1 MRLYISQSVG
11 NALHARTISL
21 GSAKIISNAIARSID
36 RRQNIVPHKSAQQRR
51 HVDAKQQVRN
61 ASARNKLKRIT
72 KQDAIICVH
81 SCFVFCCFWSV
92 LFGYG
97 SRSMGAYSSVLY
109 HLHEAAASPDPRIL
123 RSSYPHYIS
132 QLAGNALHARTISLG
147 IQYDTIGFTRTP
159 HSNRILCY

>member
-1 MRLYISQSVG
+1 M
-11 NALHARTISL
+11 
-21 GSAKIISNAIARSID
+21 
-36 RRQNIVPHKSAQQRR
+36 
-51 HVDAKQQVRN
+51 
-61 ASARNKLKRIT
+61 
-72 KQDAIICVH
+72 
-81 SCFVFCCFWSV
+81 FCCFWSV

-147 IQYDTIGFTRTP
+147 SVKIISNALARSIDLRQNILPRKSVQQRRHVDAKQQVRNASARNKRKRITKQYAIFCA
-159 HSNRILCY
+159 HS